1 MSHFVVLTRQ
11 LPEWKNRVEFDYSLL
26 NSDVI
31 LALTNGFMYRKGMY
45 SQLKLLAC
53 YQFYSVG
60 GVIYRN

>member
-31 LALTNGFMYRKGMY
+31 LALTNGFMYRKGIC
-45 SQLKLLAC
+45 SQLN
-53 YQFYSVG
+53 F
-60 GVIYRN
+60 